1 MTESKLRFWEI
12 ALLFALAAALMWGSW
27 SLQQQD
33 RLERKMIRLHVIANS
48 DSEADQALKLQVRDR
63 VLTLATDILR
73 RADSRE
79 QAERDIEAALPDLQA
94 AAADEIAAQGYSC
107 GVTARLERAEFP
119 EKDYDGFSLPAG
131 EYLAL
136 RVVIGEGQGRNWWC
150 VVFPP
155 LCTAAASDWEETA
168 IACGIVGTYI
178 VARRLVFISG
188 GITHASFGGL
198 GLGFYLG
205 VNPIWMALAFAILSA
220 FGVEWVSK
228 SQDVREDSA
237 IAGVWS
243 LGMALGV
250 IFIFLTPGYAP
261 NLSAYLFGNILTI
274 TTADLWAMLAL
285 VVGLSALFL
294 LFLRE
299 IVYVAF
305 DRDFAQT
312 QGLPVKFIEY
322 ALMCCVATTIVL
334 SIRMVGIMLLMSLL
348 TLPQITMN
356 LFTSDFK
363 KILWGS
369 ILIGFTGCISGLL
382 LSYYLNVPSGA
393 FIILFLVVVFLAL
406 KAIKAFIVPLKKE

>member
-1 MTESKLRFWEI
+1 MDLLQYTFFQH
-12 ALLFALAAALMWGSW
+12 ALLGS
-27 SLQQQD
+27 L
-33 RLERKMIRLHVIANS
+33 L
-48 DSEADQALKLQVRDR
+48 
-63 VLTLATDILR
+63 
-73 RADSRE
+73 
-79 QAERDIEAALPDLQA
+79 
-94 AAADEIAAQGYSC
+94 
-107 GVTARLERAEFP
+107 
-119 EKDYDGFSLPAG
+119 
-131 EYLAL
+131 
-136 RVVIGEGQGRNWWC
+136 
-150 VVFPP
+150 
-155 LCTAAASDWEETA
+155 TA

-205 VNPIWMALAFAILSA
+205 TNPIWMALVFAVLSA

-228 SQDVREDSA
+228 AHDVREDSA

-274 TTADLWAMLAL
+274 TAGDLWGMLAL
-285 VVGLSALFL
+285 VVVVTALFL

-299 IVYVAF
+299 IIYVAF

-312 QGLPVKFIEY
+312 QGLPVKLIEY
-322 ALMCCVATTIVL
+322 AMMCCIAVTIVF
-334 SIRMVGIMLLMSLL
+334 SIRLVGIMLLISLL
-348 TLPQITMN
+348 TLPQITVN

-363 KILWGS
+363 RIMVGS
-369 ILIGFTGCISGLL
+369 IAIGFLGCVCGLL

-393 FIILFLVVVFLAL
+393 FIILFLVLLFLFS
-406 KAIKAFIVPLKKE
+406 KAIKAIVAPVNKKKKKGIVSLESLVYCSCFGRAARKRTPRQAAFIMRSIPDTTSISMGNRPSTKH